1 MRRTEVV
8 VGKWVSVGRR
18 RRMVWQERERA
29 WCYCRVPR
37 RRIEFLRKVWLGLK
51 LVNTGVV

>member
-1 MRRTEVV
+1 MRRTKVV